1 MARVA
6 RAEPAKR
13 WDEAAAQDRHEA
25 RSQGVAGLSKNDVC
39 VEFLDLVAWRVW
51 HAPSPRSGR
60 TRPLRRTGTWHAAV
74 LLWGGHSCHVVYAWD
89 RFVTCRHGIRVE

>member
-39 VEFLDLVAWRVW
+39 VE
-51 HAPSPRSGR
+51 
-60 TRPLRRTGTWHAAV
+60 
-74 LLWGGHSCHVVYAWD
+74 
-89 RFVTCRHGIRVE
+89 